1 MQKVLELFLE
11 NEKKALKILEI

>member
-11 NEKKALKILEI
+11 NEKALKIFEI